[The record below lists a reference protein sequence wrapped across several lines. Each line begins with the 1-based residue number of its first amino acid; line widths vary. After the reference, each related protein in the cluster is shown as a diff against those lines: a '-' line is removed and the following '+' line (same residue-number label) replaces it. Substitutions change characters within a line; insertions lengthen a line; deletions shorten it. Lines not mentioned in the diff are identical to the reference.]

1 MKLPNVIERHPRD
14 LVPVGRSS
22 NLVFTIWA
30 VFGGFIL
37 HFLLSNYL
45 SVLIRPSYEEPV
57 VTTSDI
63 INRNITPYYYPTGH
77 IFKQFFA
84 RSSLPIYQEIA
95 RRLVI
100 PETWDE
106 FYELGHKTISTGQ
119 YAFIGRIPGT
129 LYANEF
135 RQWYRSR
142 YLIPG
147 MNPNLVHL
155 LNKKWPLKK
164 VCWKTSFCFCRHV
177 IYIRFFYFQ
186 KYSLNMLRYT
196 QVRLL
201 FQGLAPTPTL
211 NVLTYKRACKNVRG
225 LSKNLKGTL

>member
-1 MKLPNVIERHPRD
+1 MSLFLKQNVHHQFSFKIPDVTERLRQD
-14 LVPVGRSS
+14 SEGRTRAS

-45 SVLIRPSYEEPV
+45 SVLIRPSYEDTVDTASEIV
-57 VTTSDI
+57 
-63 INRNITPYYYPTGH
+63 NRNLTPYYYPTGH
-77 IFKQFFA
+77 IHKQFFA

-147 MNPNLVHL
+147 MNPYLVHL

-164 VCWKTSFCFCRHV
+164 VC
-177 IYIRFFYFQ
+177 
-186 KYSLNMLRYT
+186 
-196 QVRLL
+196 
-201 FQGLAPTPTL
+201 
-211 NVLTYKRACKNVRG
+211 
-225 LSKNLKGTL
+225 